1 MDRMHFNEN
10 DLDQIVS
17 CDLTLEQCVSLL
29 SILDFL
35 LQSGLSDKEADLYEI
50 YVNIFDVISPFGTIQ
65 DDTEI

>member
-1 MDRMHFNEN
+1 MGKMHFNEN

-17 CDLTLEQCVSLL
+17 CDLTLEQCVTLL

-35 LQSGLSDKEADLYEI
+35 VQSGLSDKETDLYEI

-65 DDTEI
+65 DDMEI